1 MRVIGTLRLIP
12 VVVLA
17 AGALFV
23 LKTLGILIDGGYTLP
38 SPRRAQAQITV
49 PAQSLE
55 LAPAPS
61 APAAEEVAAPGTV
74 RTRSYV
80 RDMLDDPLFT
90 GSVAAPKPD
99 APKPDA
105 KPAPTDKQA
114 NGPAPLDL
122 SRPPMSAGERAV
134 LESLNQRRQELEARA
149 REMDV
154 RESLLKAAEKW
165 IETRLQD
172 LKDQEARLTAATQKK
187 EEADL
192 AKFKSLVGMYE
203 GMKAK
208 DAARIFDRLEMRIL
222 AEVANQMNP
231 RRMADILAQ
240 MSPDAAEKLT
250 IELAN
255 RSGATERSASPA
267 DLPKIEGRPS
277 GT

>member
-1 MRVIGTLRLIP
+1 MRLGRDLRLIP
-12 VVVLA
+12 LVVLA

-38 SPRRAQAQITV
+38 RGARAQDTV
-49 PAQSLE
+49 PAAQSLE
-55 LAPAPS
+55 LTPVPTV
-61 APAAEEVAAPGTV
+61 PAEEAAPPATV

-99 APKPDA
+99 AAP
-105 KPAPTDKQA
+105 KPAPATDKTAPA

-122 SRPPMSAGERAV
+122 SRPPLSAGERAV
-134 LESLNQRRQELEARA
+134 LESLNQRRQELEARG

-154 RESLLKAAEKW
+154 RESLLKAAEKR

-172 LKDQEARLTAATQKK
+172 LKDQEARLTAATQKRD
-187 EEADL
+187 EADL
-192 AKFKSLVGMYE
+192 AKFKSLVSMYE
-203 GMKAK
+203 TMKAK
-208 DAARIFDRLEMRIL
+208 DAAKIFDRLEMRIL
-222 AEVANQMNP
+222 VEVANQMNP
-231 RRMADILAQ
+231 RRMSDILAQ
-240 MSPDAAEKLT
+240 MSPEAAERLT

-255 RSGATERSASPA
+255 RSGATERTQIPA
-267 DLPKIEGRPS
+267 ELPKIEGRPS

>member
-1 MRVIGTLRLIP
+1 MRLTRDLRLIP
-12 VVVLA
+12 IVVLA

-38 SPRRAQAQITV
+38 SPRSARAQSTV
-49 PAQSLE
+49 PAAQSLE
-55 LAPAPS
+55 LNPAPS
-61 APAAEEVAAPGTV
+61 TPAAEEAAAPGTV

-99 APKPDA
+99 AAPKPA
-105 KPAPTDKQA
+105 APTDKQA

-122 SRPPMSAGERAV
+122 SRPPMTAGERAV

-154 RESLLKAAEKW
+154 RESLLKAAEKR
-165 IETRLQD
+165 IEARLQE
-172 LKDQEARLTAATQKK
+172 LKDQEARIVAATQKK
-187 EEADL
+187 DEADL

-203 GMKAK
+203 SMKAK
-208 DAARIFDRLEMRIL
+208 DAAKIFERLDMRIL
-222 AEVANQMNP
+222 VEVANQMNP
-231 RRMADILAQ
+231 RRMADILGL

-250 IELAN
+250 IELAH
-255 RSGATERSASPA
+255 RSGATERSPLPA